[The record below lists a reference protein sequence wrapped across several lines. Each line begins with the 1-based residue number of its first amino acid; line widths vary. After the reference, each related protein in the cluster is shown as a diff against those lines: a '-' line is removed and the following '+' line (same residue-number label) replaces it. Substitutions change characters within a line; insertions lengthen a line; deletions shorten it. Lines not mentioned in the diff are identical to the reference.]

1 VTAHTERV
9 NGRNNAGRER
19 RSVSRSVG
27 KYENLE
33 QDEKI
38 DTAVDLIRQLA
49 DCLEEAHQEELQT
62 KHGGNSKAEGAD
74 PGNCS
79 YCAALREADEFLDAV
94 NS

>member
-1 VTAHTERV
+1 M
-9 NGRNNAGRER
+9 
-19 RSVSRSVG
+19 SRSVG

-38 DTAVDLIRQLA
+38 DTALDVIRELA
-49 DCLEEAHQEELQT
+49 FCFAEAHQEELQT
-62 KHGGNSKAEGAD
+62 KHRGYSKVKGAD
-74 PGNCS
+74 PRNCT

>member
-1 VTAHTERV
+1 M
-9 NGRNNAGRER
+9 
-19 RSVSRSVG
+19 SRSLG

-38 DTAVDLIRQLA
+38 DTALDVIRQLA
-49 DCLEEAHQEELQT
+49 SCLEEVHQEELQT
-62 KHGGNSKAEGAD
+62 KRRGNSKAKGPD

-94 NS
+94 NPR

>member
-1 VTAHTERV
+1 M
-9 NGRNNAGRER
+9 G
-19 RSVSRSVG
+19 RSVG

-38 DTAVDLIRQLA
+38 DTALDLIRQLMF
-49 DCLEEAHQEELQT
+49 CLGEEHQEELQT
-62 KHGGNSKAEGAD
+62 KHRGNSKVKGAD
-74 PGNCS
+74 ARNCI

>member
-1 VTAHTERV
+1 M
-9 NGRNNAGRER
+9 
-19 RSVSRSVG
+19 SRSVG

-38 DTAVDLIRQLA
+38 DTALDVIRQLA
-49 DCLEEAHQEELQT
+49 FCLGEAHQEELQT
-62 KHGGNSKAEGAD
+62 KHRGNSKVRGAD
-74 PGNCS
+74 PGKCT